1 MLKRAYWGLLLSA
14 CVVLALYAA
23 VFIMVTE
30 PWNPRVLNQ
39 NLLSQCNESWPPT
52 PLGPNISQREQY
64 MVLLASPGTS
74 PKLCVGY
81 SSLIDSQ
88 VVLRLAAVVVPL
100 NASTGGITIV
110 PQPLDLTVPNDNGG
124 NSPVGIAYA
133 VFTLEIPNSSR
144 GFYVLD
150 LPGDCPQLL
159 AIGYPPSQINGSDF
173 GNWVQRSLSCTGN
186 PQVAPN
192 TTMQFEGGAGLN
204 STNPYVS

>member
-1 MLKRAYWGLLLSA
+1 MKREYKGALIFGGAILLLYI
-14 CVVLALYAA
+14 VVLAIVAQ
-23 VFIMVTE
+23 

-39 NLLSQCNESWPPT
+39 NLLSQCNEPWPPT
-52 PLGPNISQREQY
+52 PIGPNVSQRQQF
-64 MVLLASPGTS
+64 MVLLANPGTS

-81 SSLIDSQ
+81 SSLVDSQ
-88 VVLRLAAVVVPL
+88 VVLRLDALVTPL
-100 NASTGGITIV
+100 ATTTGTITIAAE
-110 PQPLDLTVPNDNGG
+110 PYNLTVPNDNNGM
-124 NSPVGIAYA
+124 SPVGIAYA
-133 VFTLEIPNSSR
+133 VFTLQVSNSTS

-159 AIGYPPSQINGSDF
+159 AVGYPPNQIDASDF

-192 TTMQFEGGAGLN
+192 TTVQFEGALNLN